1 MVALL
6 KACSSYE
13 VISSTAQ
20 NAAKCVLG
28 RQPSPNRF
36 FGGFGDVP

>member
-6 KACSSYE
+6 KACRSYE

-20 NAAKCVLG
+20 DAAKRFLG
-28 RQPSPNRF
+28 GVASPNRF